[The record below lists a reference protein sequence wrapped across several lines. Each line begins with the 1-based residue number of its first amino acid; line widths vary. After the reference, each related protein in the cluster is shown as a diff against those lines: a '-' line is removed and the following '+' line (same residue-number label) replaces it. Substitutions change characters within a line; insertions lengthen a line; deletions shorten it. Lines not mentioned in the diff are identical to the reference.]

1 MWNIFEQPWTLLV
14 TAALLLLL
22 VACIRPFVNEKYKR
36 RLWLIPIFV
45 AVMGLVLDFAVYTDR
60 EKIEDVLDNGVTAIE
75 NEDCDGIAS
84 IIANSYSDSIHSDKA
99 GLIRSCRN
107 ILQPPMIEKNYA
119 SILDMNISGRS
130 ASVTMLNRI
139 FFDEKS
145 DYVDFARLILVK
157 VQIELEKG
165 SDGNWLVRQTEILAV
180 NNQPS
185 QWEKVDYSN
194 W

>member
-1 MWNIFEQPWTLLV
+1 MWNVFEQPWTLLI
-14 TAALLLLL
+14 TAAVLLLL

-36 RLWLIPIFV
+36 RLWLIPILV
-45 AVMGLVLDFAVYTDR
+45 AVMGPALDYAVRTDR
-60 EKIEDVLDNGVTAIE
+60 EKIEDVLDAGVTAVE
-75 NEDCDGIAS
+75 DEDCSAISS
-84 IIANSYSDSIHSDKA
+84 IIANNYRDSIHSDKA
-99 GLIRSCRN
+99 DLIRSCRN
-107 ILQPPMIEKNYA
+107 ILTPPMIGKIYA
-119 SILDMNISGRS
+119 SILDMNITGKS

-145 DYVDFARLILVK
+145 DYVEFARLILIK

-165 SDGNWLVRQTEILAV
+165 SDGKWLVSQTEILAV

-185 QWEKVDYSN
+185 QWEKVDYRN